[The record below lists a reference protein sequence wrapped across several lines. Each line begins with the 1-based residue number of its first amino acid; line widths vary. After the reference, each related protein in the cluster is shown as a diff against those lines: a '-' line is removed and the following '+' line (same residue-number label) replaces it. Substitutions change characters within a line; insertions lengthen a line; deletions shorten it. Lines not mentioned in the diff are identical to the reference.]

1 MQTSFEANFEAKH
14 IYPYIKEMPLLRFGY
29 IDDLFT
35 IWKDTK
41 AGLMTFI
48 QNLNKKH
55 KTIKSD
61 FQISNFNSFI
71 FLRKE
76 MFKKEIFF

>member
-14 IYPYIKEMPLLRFGY
+14 IYPYIKEMPLLCFGY

-48 QNLNKKH
+48 
-55 KTIKSD
+55 
-61 FQISNFNSFI
+61 
-71 FLRKE
+71 
-76 MFKKEIFF
+76 